1 MMPDGEAV
9 DERYAVLRD
18 DLAETGKVSVG
29 QLILTGREHLIG
41 IRPLGRGLAL
51 SILRYGH
58 RPSESYFDAP
68 LRKHLRMR

>member
-1 MMPDGEAV
+1 MNAME
-9 DERYAVLRD
+9 LRD

-29 QLILTGREHLIG
+29 QPILTGREHLIG
-41 IRPLGRGLAL
+41 IRPLGRGLVL

-58 RPSESYFDAP
+58 EVRPSESYFDAP